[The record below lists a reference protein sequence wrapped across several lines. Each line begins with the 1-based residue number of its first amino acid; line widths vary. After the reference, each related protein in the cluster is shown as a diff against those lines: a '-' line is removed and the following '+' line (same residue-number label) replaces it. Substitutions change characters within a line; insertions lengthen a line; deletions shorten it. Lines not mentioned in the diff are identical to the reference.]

1 MSFLN
6 KCQPIWFTS
15 LVETFQWLS
24 TALGIK
30 SLILPQS
37 TTPCT
42 PWFYVLLT
50 MFPPPGGTS
59 VRPLDQGA
67 LPSPKSPAPFVSLLP
82 YPFDLYQSFVSQLK
96 VGSTETLFLIPNC
109 FLHFPFIAR
118 EMKAVYYVE
127 FLCVVNFFKVGLPTG
142 L

>member
-1 MSFLN
+1 MVYFPGGNLPMAFHCTWHKIPNPTSVYSALY
-6 KCQPIWFTS
+6 S
-15 LVETFQWLS
+15 LVS
-24 TALGIK
+24 C
-30 SLILPQS
+30 P
-37 TTPCT
+37 PY
-42 PWFYVLLT
+42 YVSPARWDFCQT
-50 MFPPPGGTS
+50 
-59 VRPLDQGA
+59 LDQGA